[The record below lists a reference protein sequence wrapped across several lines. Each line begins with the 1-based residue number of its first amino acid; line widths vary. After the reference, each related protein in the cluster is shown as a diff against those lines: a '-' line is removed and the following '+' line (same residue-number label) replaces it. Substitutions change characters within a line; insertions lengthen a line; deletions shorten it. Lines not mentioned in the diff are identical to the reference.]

1 MIFFGVL
8 PLTKLEITG
17 ITGRMVL
24 VAPFPMKILP
34 TIALIML
41 YTGIVANAPLFYTT
55 WWS

>member
-1 MIFFGVL
+1 ML

-17 ITGRMVL
+17 IGGRMVL
-24 VAPFPMKILP
+24 IAPLPMKILP

-41 YTGIVANAPLFYTT
+41 YTGIVANAPLFYTA